1 MENKLYDC
9 HICMIYYILRH
20 TINKNKHDPSML
32 RYVFFSQSCLGRMYI
47 CISISNTFQIARDSL
62 VIWQLILAC
71 RCSSTLLSKPPG
83 GEQLNYS
90 DSTHQLW
97 APNIPTSW
105 RHSTTFNQPIFS
117 SYIKINIVHALAS
130 SNIENPILVSEVRY
144 SLPKTTFDIFALI
157 SRAKKKIVL
166 LNIKNDDKRQHRR
179 FDC

>member
-105 RHSTTFNQPIFS
+105 RHSTHST
-117 SYIKINIVHALAS
+117 
-130 SNIENPILVSEVRY
+130 NPY
-144 SLPKTTFDIFALI
+144 SLRISKLI
-157 SRAKKKIVL
+157 SFMHLLHRTSKTQYWFRKFVIRYQKRHSIFLHSSAERKKKIVL